1 MKTIITLILSI
12 FLITSC
18 ATTKEFPVSDIT
30 PAAKIKAS
38 INKDK
43 NGNYKIS
50 VVADN
55 LSSAER
61 LNPPKNVYV
70 VWVITAMNGTK
81 NIGQLKNKNAQKA
94 TLQTLTSFEPEEIFI
109 TAEEEGNISYASGPV
124 ISRISVGDIPE
135 GSTFLQK

>member
-1 MKTIITLILSI
+1 MKTLTIFILSI
-12 FLITSC
+12 FLISSC
-18 ATTKEFPVSDIT
+18 ATTAEFPVSDIT
-30 PAAKIKAS
+30 PAAKIKSS

-70 VWVITAMNGTK
+70 VWITTALNGTK

-94 TLQTLTSFEPEEIFI
+94 TLQALTAFEPEEIFI

-124 ISRISVGDIPE
+124 ISRISVGDIPG